1 MKSLLDRFEAAT
13 GKAVLRLPWTEA
25 QQLDGKSYCIVTS
38 DDPARLATA
47 LEKEPKVVAMV
58 KSLEP
63 NEAARAALDVD
74 IWLWNAMPE
83 CEYLLLAVDDQARY
97 CITLNV
103 HASWLHWI
111 KIDVHK
117 KSDLYDALQ
126 YRGCLVED
134 FFDAAAQGKIWARM
148 DRTQAASFLED
159 TEARLAAV
167 HQRYIAAVCPGVAP
181 AARVPTSAAITVA
194 KANDHVAFTMH
205 APEAFVSY
213 VATHLTNTTCQGVLF
228 AWTHKGPA
236 GFYERDGALVWH
248 AEGASGL
255 ASTTFQRPKV
265 QVEQLTLALR
275 EAWNGWC
282 TWQQTSGETIVIGK
296 PNIKLRQTP
305 AYRVW
310 KAGES
315 PRSPHLL
322 DRQALLKLI
331 DAALDKGQITI
342 N

>member
-1 MKSLLDRFEAAT
+1 
-13 GKAVLRLPWTEA
+13 
-25 QQLDGKSYCIVTS
+25 
-38 DDPARLATA
+38 
-47 LEKEPKVVAMV
+47 MV

-148 DRTQAASFLED
+148 ANRQDATNFLKD

-167 HQRYIAAVCPGVAP
+167 HQRYVDAVCPGAAP
-181 AARVPTSAAITVA
+181 APRVPTSAAITVA
-194 KANDHVAFTMH
+194 KANDHVAFTVH
-205 APEAFVSY
+205 APEAFVLY
-213 VATHLTNTTCQGVLF
+213 VAAHVTTCQGVLF

-236 GFYERDGALVWH
+236 GFYERDGALDGALVWH

-255 ASTTFQRPKV
+255 ASTTFQRPRV

-275 EAWNGWC
+275 ATWDGWRS
-282 TWQQTSGETIVIGK
+282 WQQTSGETIVIGK
-296 PNIKLRQTP
+296 PSIKLRQMP
-305 AYRVW
+305 AYCVR
-310 KAGES
+310 KAGEA
-315 PRSPHLL
+315 PRVL
-322 DRQALLKLI
+322 DRQGLLKLI